1 MQLTS
6 VKTLNGINYEDWKES
21 LDLYLTSSCVKF
33 FNETKQ
39 VLNNHFDM
47 KDLGDAFFVLGI
59 QIHRDRSKGI
69 LGLSQ
74 RGYIEKKSSNGLT
87 CILVRH
93 VLHPFKRV
101 ISSLNLNVLKMKM
114 RELKWKRSHMLHL
127 LAA

>member
-1 MQLTS
+1 MSMIYSLLVS
-6 VKTLNGINYEDWKES
+6 VKL
-21 LDLYLTSSCVKF
+21 L
-33 FNETKQ
+33 NETKQ

-87 CILVRH
+87 CILVPH

-101 ISSLNLNVLKMKM
+101 ISSPNLNVLRMKR
-114 RELKWKRSHMLHL
+114 RELKWKRSHMLPL